1 MKLGFG
7 PITWNNEDLPAELG
21 EPVPYTT
28 VLDEV
33 AAAGYTA
40 TELGDG
46 FPRDPTLLRAE
57 LEARGLAMPS
67 AWCALRPL
75 EVSANADLEA
85 TRALCALLSGVGAA
99 FVNLADH
106 GTPESMAMAGRVD
119 GVRLSASEWDRFA
132 ERVVQAADVAR
143 EFGLQP
149 LFHAH
154 AGTRVESR
162 AELEEFLW
170 RLPAS
175 TVKLVWDV
183 GHAIYG
189 GIDPIGVVR
198 SHPERIA
205 YIHLKDVDPGV
216 LDRLRRERLGFT
228 DGIRQRVFTE
238 LGHGCL
244 DVPGLIAALREVG
257 YDGWLMVEQ
266 DSTWLPPVESAS
278 ASREYLRGLLTSTL

>member
-1 MKLGFG
+1 
-7 PITWNNEDLPAELG
+7 
-21 EPVPYTT
+21 
-28 VLDEV
+28 
-33 AAAGYTA
+33 
-40 TELGDG
+40 
-46 FPRDPTLLRAE
+46 
-57 LEARGLAMPS
+57 MPS

-75 EVSANADLEA
+75 EVSAHEDLGA
-85 TRALCALLSGVGAA
+85 TRELCALLSGVGAR

-106 GTPESMAMAGRVD
+106 GTPESMAQAGRVD
-119 GVRLSASEWDRFA
+119 GVRLTSGEWNVFA
-132 ERVVQAADVAR
+132 ERVAQAADVVR

-162 AELEEFLW
+162 AELEEFLR

-189 GIDPIGVVR
+189 GIDPIDVVR
-198 SHPERIA
+198 SYPERIA
-205 YIHLKDVDPGV
+205 YIHLKDVDPEV
-216 LDRLRRERLGFT
+216 LDRLRREYRGFT

-244 DVPGLIAALREVG
+244 DVPGLLRALREIG

-266 DSTWLPPVESAS
+266 DSTWLPPAAS
-278 ASREYLRGLLTSTL
+278 ARASRAYLRELVTPTL